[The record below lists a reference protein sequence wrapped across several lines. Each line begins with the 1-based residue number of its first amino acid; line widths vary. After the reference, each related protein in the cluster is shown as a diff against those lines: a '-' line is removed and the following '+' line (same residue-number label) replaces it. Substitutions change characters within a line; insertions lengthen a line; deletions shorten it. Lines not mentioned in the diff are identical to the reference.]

1 MIQNLFFGLIGTKG
15 DFKMKKEY
23 QEKIRAFNNLRFK
36 LMGILTRNPKLLKEF
51 VDQINVENIQKTFL
65 INEYNA
71 KNLLKL
77 YQEKDLK

>member
-1 MIQNLFFGLIGTKG
+1 
-15 DFKMKKEY
+15 MKKEH

-36 LMGILTRNPKLLKEF
+36 LMGILTRSPKLLKEF

-77 YQEKDLK
+77 YQERDLK